1 MICFILPLINQN
13 SPLLLINNHFI
24 FNPESVE
31 VATALFANE
40 EADEDA
46 DDPVFPIRQQQQL
59 LATIRDTSLD
69 LVPKDP
75 DDDNMTERTSRTDD
89 DVVRDAFKFLNT
101 EEDVEDM
108 EVEKDEIV
116 WDPRHD

>member
-1 MICFILPLINQN
+1 LEAVEIPAPL
-13 SPLLLINNHFI
+13 
-24 FNPESVE
+24 SV
-31 VATALFANE
+31 NE
-40 EADEDA
+40 EADQDG
-46 DDPVFPIRQQQQL
+46 DDPVIPIRQQQQL

-69 LVPKDP
+69 SLPKDS

-101 EEDVEDM
+101 EEDVEDSD
-108 EVEKDEIV
+108 EEEDEIV